1 MPPEILLNYLFMNEF
16 ASIRDSKLELIQV
29 LSIATASAAQTFGL
43 SAMNGMDGLE
53 AFVGVWIGGAWG
65 QF

>member
-1 MPPEILLNYLFMNEF
+1 MNEF